1 MADLTVPRYD
11 KTIRVILVLA
21 YVAGLI
27 GLQVPALSPL
37 FKQLTALNLLAT
49 LGALLWY
56 HTDWR
61 PAFGFY
67 IALAVLVGYFVE
79 LLGVR
84 TGYVFGGPY
93 AYGDGLGPKLFGIP
107 PIIGANW
114 LLLTYCFGSLFD
126 RFALPIYLKTAMAA
140 TAMVLL
146 DLLVEP
152 VAIRLDFWTWF
163 GQSIP
168 IQNYL
173 GWWLVSTVLLSI
185 WYGLP
190 FRKDNQ
196 LAVLIIS
203 LQVLFFAGHQVL
215 HLLAFN

>member
-1 MADLTVPRYD
+1 MADVTAPRYD
-11 KTIRVILVLA
+11 KPIRTILILA
-21 YVAGLI
+21 YIAGLI
-27 GLQVPALSPL
+27 GLQIPAVAPL
-37 FKQLTALNLLAT
+37 FRQLTALNLLAT
-49 LGALLWY
+49 LAALLWY

-61 PAFGFY
+61 PSFTFY

-93 AYGDGLGPKLFGIP
+93 AYGEGLGPRLFGIP

-114 LLLTYCFGSLFD
+114 LLLTYCFGSFFD
-126 RFALPIYLKTAMAA
+126 RFDLPIYMKTAIAA
-140 TAMVLL
+140 TAMTLL
-146 DLLVEP
+146 DVLVEP

-163 GQSIP
+163 DRPIP

-173 GWWLVSTVLLSI
+173 GWWLVATVLLSI

-190 FRKDNQ
+190 FRKDNR

-203 LQVLFFAGHQVL
+203 LQVFFFVGHQIL
-215 HLLAFN
+215 YKLSFN